1 MIYSLSNFQVYI
13 TVSLAIVTVLYIRF
27 HNYFAFY
34 LGICMFDQHFPI
46 ALTPPPTLHSP
57 TPPFYSV
64 SMSLESM
71 YK

>member
-27 HNYFAFY
+27 QNYFAFY